1 MQAGVELAERD
12 IFDEP
17 LSAEEIGGL
26 AAGQSISTL
35 FSWKSPSL
43 WKSPSFRRLGLAR
56 EDLTDRDMLHLMFSE
71 PRLIRRPLIRVGDE
85 LIVGFD
91 EERLHKALRPEK

>member
-17 LSAEEIGGL
+17 LSAEEILGL
-26 AAGQSISTL
+26 AAGQSISAL
-35 FSWKSPSL
+35 FSWKSPS
-43 WKSPSFRRLGLAR
+43 FTRLGLAR
-56 EDLTDRDMLHLMFSE
+56 EDLTDKDMLRLMLGE
-71 PRLIRRPLIRVGDE
+71 PRLIRRPLIRIGDE

-91 EERLHKALRPEK
+91 QERLQRAL

>member
-17 LSAEEIGGL
+17 LSTEEIGGL

-35 FSWKSPSL
+35 FSWKSL
-43 WKSPSFRRLGLAR
+43 SFRRLGLAR